1 MDWEGEGGMN
11 ARNILIQRHHGQKAF
26 GEIKVMEAHIIWTV
40 NRIEDLQREQDGRLH
55 LLTTN
60 LRIST
65 QHGVP

>member
-1 MDWEGEGGMN
+1 MG
-11 ARNILIQRHHGQKAF
+11 ARNILIQRLQGQKAF
-26 GEIKVMEAHIIWTV
+26 GEIEVMEVHIIWTV
-40 NRIEDLQREQDGRLH
+40 NRIEDLQREQDGLLH